1 MRAAQIATDTVEQD
15 LLLVA
20 GSIGSSGVQLAPVQA
35 LRGVAKPESGA
46 YTLRLTTRDGRSFTH
61 AFTADLVDHAEPP
74 ERQFAVAVPDPG
86 VPIASVEVLHGTTP
100 IATNAARA
108 AAQRAGAPSIDRLRA
123 VDWREDNA
131 VLSEVGHQRRLAH
144 RCHLRV
150 KGSAH
155 RARREPHRWCAEFGI
170 GDLPAGGYYEVAL
183 SDG

>member
-1 MRAAQIATDTVEQD
+1 MESQSGLVVMQAAQIATDTVEQD
-15 LLLVA
+15 LLLVS

-100 IATNAARA
+100 IATNARVLRPSAPTRRA
-108 AAQRAGAPSIDRLRA
+108 SIDCAPSTGARTT
-123 VDWREDNA
+123 
-131 VLSEVGHQRRLAH
+131 
-144 RCHLRV
+144 RC
-150 KGSAH
+150 
-155 RARREPHRWCAEFGI
+155 
-170 GDLPAGGYYEVAL
+170 
-183 SDG
+183 